1 MGRKEQKGGEVSEAC
16 RSRSSGQ
23 KIEAKVTDTVDR
35 SGGHALKSLSG
46 LSMSEEE
53 AIGGVTVVESEEQK
67 DNETERAE
75 SLFAG
80 LSGDT
85 EGVGQLGGQET
96 KELVTAETTLVIVGD
111 IDVKVMET
119 GGLAAERVEILLFEG
134 HSRATE
140 GVGQLGGKEAKAM
153 VTVGDIAEAR
163 IVAESRGPTAERA
176 EEVNISHILA
186 AEGVGKLGGGGNT
199 RAGHRRR

>member
-23 KIEAKVTDTVDR
+23 KIEAKVTDTVDG
-35 SGGHALKSLSG
+35 SGGHATKSLSG

-75 SLFAG
+75 SLFVG

-85 EGVGQLGGQET
+85 KGVGQLGGQET
-96 KELVTAETTLVIVGD
+96 KEWV
-111 IDVKVMET
+111 
-119 GGLAAERVEILLFEG
+119 
-134 HSRATE
+134 S
-140 GVGQLGGKEAKAM
+140 LGGKK
-153 VTVGDIAEAR
+153 
-163 IVAESRGPTAERA
+163 
-176 EEVNISHILA
+176 
-186 AEGVGKLGGGGNT
+186 
-199 RAGHRRR
+199 RRRWSSPVTSPEM